1 MALVVKSNVKKFC
14 RGMRCS
20 KDFYNALDRKVED
33 ILREAID
40 RARGNKRATL
50 RPVDL

>member
-1 MALVVKSNVKKFC
+1 MALVVRSNVKKFC

-20 KDFYNALDRKVED
+20 KDFFGALDRKVED

-40 RARGNKRATL
+40 RAKGNKRATL

>member
-1 MALVVKSNVKKFC
+1 
-14 RGMRCS
+14 MRCS
-20 KDFYNALDRKVED
+20 KDFYDALDRKIED
-33 ILREAID
+33 ILRGAID